1 MRHPKGKKKR
11 TLDEQTEK
19 GDVRARTR
27 KLSLDLEQ
35 SNETEG
41 GTGSKSSDHH
51 GADSTVKVPSNSTRC
66 SGEVRLCDSEDEQDD
81 ERDGGREEEAVE
93 DVLDEEVGEERAESA
108 PERRRGERD
117 GVSSRAQTNSLNERR
132 KLTRST
138 RDRW

>member
-1 MRHPKGKKKR
+1 MRR
-11 TLDEQTEK
+11 
-19 GDVRARTR
+19 
-27 KLSLDLEQ
+27 LSLDLEQ
-35 SNETEG
+35 PNETEG

-51 GADSTVKVPSNSTRC
+51 GADSTVEVPSNSTRR
-66 SGEVRLCDSEDEQDD
+66 SGEVRLCDSEDEEDD

-93 DVLDEEVGEERAESA
+93 DVLDEKVGEEGAESA

-117 GVSSRAQTNSLNERR
+117 GVSSRVQTGPFNERR